1 MLASPL
7 SAVATDVVVPAVV
20 AAVAVHGRAEAQL
33 LVVTGEPGPAE
44 TEIFMSRWKMAGV
57 DGKSYQVS

>member
-1 MLASPL
+1 MLPPPL
-7 SAVATDVVVPAVV
+7 SAVATEVVVPAVV

-44 TEIFMSRWKMAGV
+44 TEISISIEDEGWR
-57 DGKSYQVS
+57 GKSWVS